1 MAQTT
6 SDTRTFQL
14 SHHSSYD
21 LPILRRK
28 NPVFKTMLI
37 ATVILA
43 CASIA
48 AAQSDYKKF
57 EFFGGYSH
65 NRVDTGI
72 GDDEPALA
80 DIIDER
86 EGFHGFETSVT
97 GNLSRYFGVK
107 FDFSGHFKNKS
118 FPIAAVPGADALE
131 VDSRVFNFLGGVQI
145 KDNSTEGSFKPFA
158 HALVGAAHARNRVNV
173 PPSGCILIF
182 PSPCPVDFTE
192 SETGFAGA
200 FGGGIDIRLNNRVDI
215 RAVQIDYN
223 PTRLFDSTQHNFRI
237 GVGIVIH

>member
-1 MAQTT
+1 
-6 SDTRTFQL
+6 
-14 SHHSSYD
+14 
-21 LPILRRK
+21 
-28 NPVFKTMLI
+28 MLI
-37 ATVILA
+37 ATIVLA

-65 NRVDTGI
+65 NRIDTGI
-72 GDDEPALA
+72 GDDDAELQ
-80 DIIDER
+80 DIFDER

-97 GNLSRYFGVK
+97 GNFSRYLGVK
-107 FDFSGHFKNKS
+107 FDFSGHFKNRR
-118 FPIAAVPGADALE
+118 FPIAATPNADAVE

-145 KDNSTEGSFKPFA
+145 KDNATESTFKPFA
-158 HALVGAAHARNRVNV
+158 HALVGAAHARNRVNFTE
-173 PPSGCILIF
+173 GFCIAIF
-182 PSPCPVDFTE
+182 PSPCPADFTD

-200 FGGGIDIRLNNRVDI
+200 FGGGIDIRVNNRVDI

>member
-1 MAQTT
+1 M
-6 SDTRTFQL
+6 
-14 SHHSSYD
+14 
-21 LPILRRK
+21 
-28 NPVFKTMLI
+28 FKTTLI
-37 ATVILA
+37 VTLILA

-65 NRVDTGI
+65 SRIDTGI
-72 GDDEPALA
+72 GDSEPALQ

-97 GNLSRYFGVK
+97 GNVSRYFGVK
-107 FDFSGHFKNKS
+107 FDFSGHFKSKR
-118 FPIAAVPGADALE
+118 FPISAVPGADALE
-131 VDSRVFNFLGGVQI
+131 IDSRVFNFLGGVQI
-145 KDNSTEGSFKPFA
+145 KDNATEGTFKPFA
-158 HALVGAAHARNRVNV
+158 HALVGAAHARNRVDV
-173 PPSGCILIF
+173 AEGGCIAIF
-182 PSPCPVDFTE
+182 PSPCPVDLTE

-200 FGGGIDIRLNNRVDI
+200 FGGGIDIRLNNRIDI
-215 RAVQIDYN
+215 RAIQIDYN